1 MSIPS
6 IVTGM
11 LLVTDKLLN
20 PGLVG
25 GLARAPLVTALTVG
39 LATDMLRG
47 QGLDIEVTVV
57 GAGVMDW
64 SPPAK
69 DVLEVERLAPCTDQ
83 RLGV

>member
-1 MSIPS
+1 
-6 IVTGM
+6 
-11 LLVTDKLLN
+11 
-20 PGLVG
+20 
-25 GLARAPLVTALTVG
+25 
-39 LATDMLRG
+39 MLRG